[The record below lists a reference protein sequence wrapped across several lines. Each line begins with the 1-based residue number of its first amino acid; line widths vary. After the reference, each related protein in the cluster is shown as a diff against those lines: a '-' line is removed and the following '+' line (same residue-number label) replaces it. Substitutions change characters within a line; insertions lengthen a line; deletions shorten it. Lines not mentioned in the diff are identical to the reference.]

1 MKLLP
6 IGLPAYYSCTKY
18 TGMTSFC
25 QKCNQPGHVSSVGVP
40 SSLNILFSWSSTSL
54 PGKSGRPALASSA
67 KMQPAD
73 HMSIDV
79 V

>member
-1 MKLLP
+1 MFINEIIADWTAGILLF
-6 IGLPAYYSCTKY
+6 